1 MCGIAGFIYNGP
13 EREDIIDRMNKRLFH
28 RGPDAGGFWAD
39 DRTGVTLGHRRLSI
53 RDLSAN
59 GAQPMTSASGRSVIA
74 FNGEIYNV
82 AHIRELIEEASGAH
96 SYRGTSDTEVLLEA
110 IECLGTKKTLD
121 EIKGMFAFAVY
132 DRQEKKLT
140 LARDR
145 YGEKPLYYAF
155 VHGHF
160 VFASEIGAVRCF
172 PGFKD
177 EINRDIIPEYMLLG
191 YIPAPKTIWKGVY
204 KLPPGC
210 AMELNEP
217 FAEKAAKKWRY
228 YDLRKTAADIYE
240 HPFKGS
246 FTEAVDELERL
257 LTASVDSMLAADVPV
272 GTYLSGGI
280 DSACITALAKAV
292 KGEDTSS
299 FTIGFDDP
307 AYDEAPFAK
316 QIAEHIGTKHHEQY
330 VSEAEMKAVI
340 PKIPYIYGEPYADS
354 SQIPT
359 YLVSRMAGEN
369 VTVVLSGD
377 AGDELFGGYA
387 TYPKMLKLW
396 GGSKNIPYAFRKT
409 AGAFLKGMPAK
420 TAYRAGKCLNAGNI
434 RELKAAVDHYDPLCA
449 ALTGH
454 DMSIRRDPL
463 GGGDLKELM
472 LDDMLVYHPEDILV
486 KVDRAGMAVSLENRI
501 PMLDKDVAEFALSLP
516 QEYLCDKRSGKKVLK
531 EVLYRYV
538 PKELMDRPKKGFSVP
553 LKKWLTEGDTAEWA
567 AELMTSPQCAKDG
580 IIDAK
585 ACDMLWTAFRKK
597 GRSPRLVW
605 NVLML
610 EQWYR
615 SRGDI

>member
-316 QIAEHIGTKHHEQY
+316 QIVEHIGTKHHEQY

-420 TAYRAGKCLNAGNI
+420 TAYRAVGMPYFFI
-434 RELKAAVDHYDPLCA
+434 RSLEKTLLPSRMAA
-449 ALTGH
+449 AL
-454 DMSIRRDPL
+454 L
-463 GGGDLKELM
+463 GPKQGIPTASSLSTAPRTSGSSGATTAKS
-472 LDDMLVYHPEDILV
+472 
-486 KVDRAGMAVSLENRI
+486 MA
-501 PMLDKDVAEFALSLP
+501 
-516 QEYLCDKRSGKKVLK
+516 
-531 EVLYRYV
+531 
-538 PKELMDRPKKGFSVP
+538 FS
-553 LKKWLTEGDTAEWA
+553 
-567 AELMTSPQCAKDG
+567 CAKVVMASRSLAPMPVQTASAAMPPLPG
-580 IIDAK
+580 AAK
-585 ACDMLWTAFRKK
+585 ISVARGLFFRLLMMAC
-597 GRSPRLVW
+597 
-605 NVLML
+605 
-610 EQWYR
+610 
-615 SRGDI
+615 SRPPPPTTKIFIEFSSL